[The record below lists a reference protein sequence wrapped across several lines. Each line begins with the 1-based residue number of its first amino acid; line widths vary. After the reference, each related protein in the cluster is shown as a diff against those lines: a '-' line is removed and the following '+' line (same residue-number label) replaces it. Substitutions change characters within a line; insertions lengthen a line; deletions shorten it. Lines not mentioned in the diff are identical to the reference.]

1 MIDVGGASAAGGS
14 AADANGAAPKSSDE
28 HDEDDGLGAE
38 LARMTVAIE
47 EFHRRSAHRETVI
60 DRLHEENQE
69 LRSGMRRVVLEP
81 VVTDLLRLYDGL
93 SRQAARL
100 ELEQAQAGFA
110 DLFASFAED
119 VELALDR
126 CGMEVFTAE
135 PREEFSASRHLV
147 AGFEPCEDPSL
158 HNTVADVVAKGL
170 RERETGRIRRAVKAR
185 FHRYEPPIGQVAA
198 DPPEPSVQEAGASS

>member
-1 MIDVGGASAAGGS
+1 MIDMGDASADGGS
-14 AADANGAAPKSSDE
+14 AADADGAAPKSPDE
-28 HDEDDGLGAE
+28 HAGLGAE
-38 LARMTVAIE
+38 LARMAVAIE

-60 DRLHEENQE
+60 DRLHDENQE
-69 LRSGMRRVVLEP
+69 LRSGMRRVLLDP
-81 VVTDLLRLYDGL
+81 VVTDLLRLHDGL

-100 ELEQAQAGFA
+100 VGQEQAGVA
-110 DLFASFAED
+110 DLFTSFAED

-135 PREEFSASRHLV
+135 PREEFSASCHHV
-147 AGFEPCEDPSL
+147 AGFEPCDDPSL
-158 HNTVADVVAKGL
+158 HNTVAGVVAKGL

-185 FHRYEPPIGQVAA
+185 FHRYEPPIGQAAA